1 MAHPPAPWAI
11 EPLRHWTHRLLAA
24 MIQLLTSV
32 FVQPVMEDPKA
43 QQTPLKKNRRS
54 RADSIREALP
64 PGPLSSIAKR
74 AARQALSFV
83 HILTWI
89 PNYSKDDIVCDI
101 IAGITIGLTMLP
113 QSLAYALLAGLSP
126 QYGLYSSFVGTLIYI
141 VFGTVKEVSIGPTS
155 LMALLT
161 YEYTRDH
168 PVEFVILLTFLTG
181 CMELLFG
188 ILHLGVLVDF
198 ISAPVLSGFTAATS
212 VVIGEA
218 QMKGLLGIK
227 YKSVGFIDNVWKLFS
242 HMKETKPGD
251 AILGVSSMIF
261 LLSFRK
267 LKDIPVGKLFSDG
280 KLPNESN
287 PKARVVEK
295 ILWFLTIG
303 RNALIVLIGGI
314 LSFVF
319 ERNWGVA
326 PFALSGQ
333 IDPGFPSF
341 QPPPFQATYANTTYN
356 FGEMASELGTGILIV
371 PVVSVLV
378 NIAIAKAYA
387 NGGTLHATQEM
398 LTLGLCNIA
407 GSFVSSMPTCG
418 AFTRSAVSSASGVRT
433 LLAGLYTGT
442 LIMLALGFLTP
453 YFYYIPRATLSAV
466 LICAVMF
473 MADFG
478 IYKKLW
484 QTSKQDF
491 LAAILTF
498 VVCLLLGIEIGLLL
512 GVALNCGHLLYLWAR
527 PRINVEHKK
536 MPGGRDYLMVT
547 LDTGLYFP
555 AIEFIRMELGR
566 IGVSEGDG
574 VQPLVLNCEHFK
586 GLDYSAAMGFVS
598 VMKEYKKR
606 AQPIVLMNLKDDAL
620 SLLQKL
626 CVYDAIHCT
635 SEGELAAILYGEIT
649 DSEDTV
655 LLNGVITAPS
665 DGMDTPSPERHLS
678 LDVGDGGSDPKA
690 LQ

>member
-433 LLAGLYTGT
+433 LLAGLYTE
-442 LIMLALGFLTP
+442 
-453 YFYYIPRATLSAV
+453 
-466 LICAVMF
+466 
-473 MADFG
+473 
-478 IYKKLW
+478 
-484 QTSKQDF
+484 QDF

>member
-378 NIAIAKAYA
+378 NIAIAKAY
-387 NGGTLHATQEM
+387 
-398 LTLGLCNIA
+398 
-407 GSFVSSMPTCG
+407 
-418 AFTRSAVSSASGVRT
+418 
-433 LLAGLYTGT
+433 GT